1 MAEEPPRGSNYAIK
15 LMYVCMYVFKATFL
29 PAIHRPRIFEEVPSY
44 HCSKKDEPSIQKH
57 LTLHQPVR
65 KFSKSN

>member
-44 HCSKKDEPSIQKH
+44 HCSKKDEPTI
-57 LTLHQPVR
+57 
-65 KFSKSN
+65 